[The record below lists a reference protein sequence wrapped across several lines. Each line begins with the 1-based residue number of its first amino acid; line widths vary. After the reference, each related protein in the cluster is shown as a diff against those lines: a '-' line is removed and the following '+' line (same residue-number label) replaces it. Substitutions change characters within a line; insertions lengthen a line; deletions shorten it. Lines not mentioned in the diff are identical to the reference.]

1 MMEFLP
7 DSKQR
12 FQSRLCEILTRS
24 QIIPTD
30 IILYDRINCRISILS
45 FTITVLNEHRV
56 KSILTDLIKLQIIF
70 RRCKH
75 SHFQI
80 KMMFLNFLLKHIVM
94 KTKLDKF
101 EIIHKLL
108 ILTNILDN
116 IILVLI
122 NLQKINNLIQF
133 LQLINITSISFLTIQ
148 STQYFYQSMLIKMF

>member
-7 DSKQR
+7 DCKQR
-12 FQSRLCEILTRS
+12 FQSRLREILTRS

-30 IILYDRINCRISILS
+30 IILYDRINCRISILPL
-45 FTITVLNEHRV
+45 TITVLNEHRI

-70 RRCKH
+70 RRRKH

-148 STQYFYQSMLIKMF
+148 STQYFYQSMFIKMF

>member
-1 MMEFLP
+1 MMKFLP

-12 FQSRLCEILTRS
+12 FQSRLREILTRS

-30 IILYDRINCRISILS
+30 IILYDGINCRISILS
-45 FTITVLNEHRV
+45 FAITILNEHRV
-56 KSILTDLIKLQIIF
+56 KSILTDLIKLQIIL
-70 RRCKH
+70 RRRKH

-133 LQLINITSISFLTIQ
+133 LQLVNITGISFLTIQ
-148 STQYFYQSMLIKMF
+148 STQYFYQSMFIKMF